1 MKTDAFQA
9 LAHPARRRILKA
21 LGKRPH
27 GAGELADLLGA
38 PRPTVATHC
47 AVLKE
52 ADLVYAKREGLAVT
66 YHLNVSVME
75 EAAAFLMDLAGV
87 GRDRATED
95 EDEDAAP
102 ANPTQE
108 TSP

>member
-27 GAGELADLLGA
+27 GAGELADMLDA

-47 AVLKE
+47 AVLKD
-52 ADLVYAKREGLAVT
+52 ADLVYSEREGLAVT

-75 EAAAFLMDLAGV
+75 EAASFFMSLARV
-87 GRDRATED
+87 GEPRGEEGD
-95 EDEDAAP
+95 EPAP
-102 ANPTQE
+102 NTQE
-108 TSP
+108 IKP